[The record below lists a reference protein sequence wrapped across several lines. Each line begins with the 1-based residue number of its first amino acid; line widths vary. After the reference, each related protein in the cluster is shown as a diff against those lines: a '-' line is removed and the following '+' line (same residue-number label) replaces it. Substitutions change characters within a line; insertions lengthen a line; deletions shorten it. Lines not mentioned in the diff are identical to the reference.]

1 MNNAIRV
8 VGGSLRGR
16 KLSFNHSNGLRPTSN
31 RVRETLFNW
40 LMHDIHGATCLDAFA
55 GSGALGIE
63 AISRGAERVL
73 FLEEKPKIVRNLQKI
88 MSNFDLDSS
97 AAVRQASAIK
107 YLKGEPKAPFDIVF
121 CDPPFGRDLLL
132 KALDLLITRGW
143 VTSESLVYV
152 ECEDDPAILAEFDFD
167 FEVLKQKRT
176 DQVVYSLLRPKLP
189 TQI

>member
-16 KLSFNHSNGLRPTSN
+16 KLNFSQSTGLRPTSN

-40 LMHDIHGATCLDAFA
+40 LMHDIHGASCLDAFS

-63 AISRGAERVL
+63 AISRGAQRVL

-88 MSNFDLDSS
+88 MSNFDLDER

-107 YLKGEPKAPFDIVF
+107 YLKGQPKAPFDIVF
-121 CDPPFGRDLLL
+121 CDPPFGRGLLL
-132 KALDLLITRGW
+132 KSLDLLITQGW
-143 VTSESLVYV
+143 VSSESLVYA
-152 ECEDDPAILAEFDFD
+152 ECEDDPAILSEFQYE

-189 TQI
+189 TQA